1 MHKTVIATAI
11 GAALIL
17 SACGEQKAQAPQTE
31 VKANSLAAD
40 AAKIAAPADTKKD
53 TKKVE
58 NVLLEPSPL
67 TFQAPQY
74 DLITKADFIPAFKAG
89 IKEHSDEIAAIANN
103 PEAPTFANTIVAMEK
118 TGATLDRTS
127 RAFFQYSGLLAD
139 DEVQKIEEQAMPM
152 LTEHSDNI
160 YMDPKLFARVQAV
173 YDAKDKLTDKVDQ
186 RLVQHY
192 YDEFV
197 RAGAKLNDQDKAK
210 LRDLNGELSKLAT
223 EFSQNILKSF
233 KDDTI
238 LVTDKAQL
246 QGLSDDEINGLAAA
260 AKTAGKEGYLISLV
274 NTTRQPL
281 LMHLDNRELRQKI
294 WETSANR
301 AQGTNGPLVL
311 KLAELRAEKAKLL
324 GYDTWAGYVLA
335 DQMAGKPA
343 AVYSM
348 LDNLAPKAVDKA
360 KAEAADIQKEIKAE
374 GGNFELKPWDWN
386 YYAEKVRKAKYD
398 LDEAQI
404 KPYFEFNRVLND
416 GLFFAMN
423 KLYGITFKPRTDLPV
438 WQEDVKVWQVFDKD
452 GSPLALFY
460 LDPYARVGKNGGA
473 WMDEIVTQNYLMDG
487 KPVVYNA
494 LNIPKPAAGQPTL
507 LTFDEVVTMFHEF
520 GHAAHG
526 IFSKVKYPSLAGTST
541 SRDFVEFPSQFNED
555 WAINPE
561 VLANYAKNYK
571 TGEPI
576 PADLLKKIRD
586 AATFNQG
593 FNTVE
598 YLGAALL
605 DMEWHS
611 IKAGSK
617 ITDVNAFEKAALEKH
632 GIYYAPVMPRY
643 RSCYFSHAFS
653 GGYSAGYYAYLWTEV
668 FAADA
673 FSYMKDN
680 GGLTHANGDK
690 FREDVLSKGN
700 SQDLM
705 QDYIN
710 FRGQQPTIDAL
721 LKRRGLVD

>member
-1 MHKTVIATAI
+1 
-11 GAALIL
+11 
-17 SACGEQKAQAPQTE
+17 
-31 VKANSLAAD
+31 
-40 AAKIAAPADTKKD
+40 
-53 TKKVE
+53 
-58 NVLLEPSPL
+58 
-67 TFQAPQY
+67 
-74 DLITKADFIPAFKAG
+74 
-89 IKEHSDEIAAIANN
+89 
-103 PEAPTFANTIVAMEK
+103 
-118 TGATLDRTS
+118 
-127 RAFFQYSGLLAD
+127 
-139 DEVQKIEEQAMPM
+139 
-152 LTEHSDNI
+152 
-160 YMDPKLFARVQAV
+160 
-173 YDAKDKLTDKVDQ
+173 
-186 RLVQHY
+186 
-192 YDEFV
+192 
-197 RAGAKLNDQDKAK
+197 
-210 LRDLNGELSKLAT
+210 
-223 EFSQNILKSF
+223 
-233 KDDTI
+233 
-238 LVTDKAQL
+238 
-246 QGLSDDEINGLAAA
+246 
-260 AKTAGKEGYLISLV
+260 
-274 NTTRQPL
+274 
-281 LMHLDNRELRQKI
+281 
-294 WETSANR
+294 
-301 AQGTNGPLVL
+301 
-311 KLAELRAEKAKLL
+311 
-324 GYDTWAGYVLA
+324 
-335 DQMAGKPA
+335 MAGKPA

-348 LDNLAPKAVDKA
+348 LDNLAPKAVA
-360 KAEAADIQKEIKAE
+360 KAEHEAADIQKEIKAE

-473 WMDEIVTQNYLMDG
+473 WMDEIVTQNYLLDG

-541 SRDFVEFPSQFNED
+541 ARDFVEFPSQFNED

-611 IKAGSK
+611 VKAGSK

-632 GIYYAPVMPRY
+632 GIYYAPIMPRY

-673 FSYMKDN
+673 FSYMKEH
-680 GGLTHANGDK
+680 GGLTRENGDK